1 MSAHRTAPLCINNC
15 CSPVKCEAI
24 LYGTVKSRSSCMESA
39 LKISEKITIPFS
51 ELWFTASRSSGPG
64 GQNVNKVS
72 SRITLWFDVANS
84 PSLTAE
90 QKEMIRT
97 ALPTRIN
104 KEGVLR
110 VVSQRYR
117 SQSYNRDMAVER
129 FVSLLQESLKE
140 QLPRKEKKIPY
151 TAKMQRL
158 GDKRHRSLIKQI
170 RSKKISLD
178 D

>member
-1 MSAHRTAPLCINNC
+1 
-15 CSPVKCEAI
+15 
-24 LYGTVKSRSSCMESA
+24 MESA
-39 LKISEKITIPFS
+39 LKITEKIAIPFS

-64 GQNVNKVS
+64 GQNINKVS
-72 SRITLWFDVANS
+72 TRITLWFDVVKS
-84 PSLTAE
+84 PILTTQ
-90 QKEMIRT
+90 QKQMIQSN
-97 ALPTRIN
+97 LSTRIN

-140 QLPRKEKKIPY
+140 QLPRKEKKISY
-151 TAKMQRL
+151 ATKMRRL
-158 GDKRHRSLIKQI
+158 EDKRRRSLIKQV
-170 RSKKISLD
+170 RSKKIPSD

>member
-1 MSAHRTAPLCINNC
+1 
-15 CSPVKCEAI
+15 
-24 LYGTVKSRSSCMESA
+24 MESA
-39 LKISEKITIPFS
+39 LKITEEITIPFY

-64 GQNVNKVS
+64 GQNINKVS
-72 SRITLWFDVANS
+72 TRITLWFDVAKS
-84 PSLTAE
+84 PSLTTQ
-90 QKEMIRT
+90 QKQMIQS
-97 ALPTRIN
+97 ALSTRIN

-117 SQSYNRDMAVER
+117 SQSYNRDVAIER

-151 TAKMQRL
+151 AAKMRRL
-158 GDKRHRSLIKQI
+158 DDKRHRSLIKQI
-170 RSKKISLD
+170 RSKKNPSD